1 MKTKTDITPLWLKA
15 HTHLIPNEKHLK
27 TNELKFETC
36 GLCGQPHAIKIL
48 AHLKFKENQ
57 WDENNDVHYCS
68 HCHKFSL
75 VEERPNLIAINARLW
90 SAKPTVLNLEP
101 TTRCNFSC
109 WYCIGRTMK
118 QEDIKLE
125 NFVKVLS
132 NFPTL
137 KILAL
142 VGEGEPFLHKGF
154 FEMTKLA
161 KQRGIDV
168 YTTSN
173 GSVFS
178 QSVIQKICESG
189 ITYISISIDS
199 TDEKTFELSRID
211 GKLSKVWQGIENL
224 VKYRNEHGFKYP
236 ILGLKGTL
244 FEYSEHEMSNI
255 IREAKKKGID
265 ILEAY
270 QALNVKK
277 SYVDVYPK
285 DKHHLLKTVHQV
297 KQTILND
304 FSQESLPPEER
315 LMNIQAFTEQENVY
329 IQNIGK
335 PNNLRRNCDEE
346 WIYSLLSGDVT
357 PCCQIKHQ
365 INSQWNLFEYPLQD
379 ILSNREY
386 ENLRF
391 NLWNGLF
398 LPECEGCS
406 KVEE

>member
-1 MKTKTDITPLWLKA
+1 MKTDITPIWLKSHA
-15 HTHLIPNEKHLK
+15 HLIPNEKHLK
-27 TNELKFETC
+27 INDLQFETC
-36 GLCGQPHAIKIL
+36 GLCGQPHAIKIR
-48 AHLKFKENQ
+48 AHLKFEENQ
-57 WDENNDVHYCS
+57 WDNDATVHYCFD
-68 HCHKFSL
+68 CQKFSL
-75 VEERPNLIAINARLW
+75 VEEKSNLTAINARLW
-90 SAKPTVLNLEP
+90 SSQPTVLNLEP

-109 WYCIGRTMK
+109 WYCIGRTM
-118 QEDIKLE
+118 QQGDITLE
-125 NFVKVLS
+125 NFVKVLD

-161 KQRGIDV
+161 KQRGIEI

-211 GKLSKVWQGIENL
+211 GKLNKVWQGIENL

-244 FEYSEHEMSNI
+244 FEYSEHEMPTI
-255 IREAKKKGID
+255 IREAKKRGID
-265 ILEAY
+265 VLETY
-270 QALNVKK
+270 QALNLKQ
-277 SYVDVYPK
+277 SYIDAYPK
-285 DKHHLLKTVHQV
+285 DKHYLLKTVNQV

-304 FSQESLPPEER
+304 FSQENLPLEEC
-315 LMNIQAFTEQENVY
+315 LMNLGEFVQQENVY
-329 IQNIGK
+329 IQNVGK
-335 PNNLRRNCDEE
+335 SNNLRRNCDEE

-357 PCCQIKHQ
+357 PCCQIKHP
-365 INSQWNLFEYPLQD
+365 ISSQWNLFEYPLHD
-379 ILSNREY
+379 ILSNHAY

-398 LPECEGCS
+398 LTDCDGCS
-406 KVEE
+406 KVTGI